1 MKTRKVYQKP
11 MMETEAFVPSAYC
24 AICFKIACQA
34 MGPDKYDS
42 RCEHT
47 PEACGDATNQ
57 YIRENGNGVL
67 SMWEDSDDQGWL
79 RCDVTSPQPFTWDE
93 VQQNGG
99 RVEWKTYAA
108 SGDGRV
114 WTHWGIAERDQTTS
128 NAS

>member
-11 MMETEAFVPSAYC
+11 MMESEAFVPSAYC

-34 MGPDKYDS
+34 MGKDKYDV
-42 RCEHT
+42 RCKHELSG
-47 PEACGDATNQ
+47 CGTATNQ
-57 YIRENGNGVL
+57 YIVEHGNDRLTMREL
-67 SMWEDSDDQGWL
+67 SKDQGWL
-79 RCDVTSPQPFTWDE
+79 DCDVTSPQPFTWDA

-108 SGDGRV
+108 NGDGRV
-114 WTHWGIAERDQTTS
+114 WSHWGIAERDQSTS